1 MSVFFFGEVSSPVSF
16 LVVCLLTADFRQ
28 SCLNSTSLLA
38 CYRRWL
44 DLPTWHILFS
54 MCFVLKPIHPS
65 FLSSL
70 NTKHTAN
77 IEEHLIFLIWV
88 FKHINTSQI
97 FSPDTVCLGLL
108 CESGLEIPVKRS
120 FFFHQLTC
128 GFYFCRH
135 TELCISC
142 RFLLLQS
149 LFCCSTYYL
158 QCTTG
163 LQGVM
168 AGIHRPVFQMKS
180 HQCKD

>member
-54 MCFVLKPIHPS
+54 MCFLLKPIHPS

-77 IEEHLIFLIWV
+77 TEEHLIFLIWV
-88 FKHINTSQI
+88 FKHNNTSLI

-108 CESGLEIPVKRS
+108 CESGLEIPVKRT

-128 GFYFCRH
+128 GF
-135 TELCISC
+135 CISC

-149 LFCCSTYYL
+149 LFCYSTILFAMY
-158 QCTTG
+158 G
-163 LQGVM
+163 
-168 AGIHRPVFQMKS
+168 RPSGCDGWYSPPCLSKLKS
-180 HQCKD
+180 HQCKG